1 MSSRKEAPIS
11 GRAESR
17 ITKIEQ
23 MTLQEI
29 PAFTSTMMTE
39 IITEKV
45 TLREA
50 RAIDRAVG
58 KRLKAIE
65 QGLRLRR

>member
-1 MSSRKEAPIS
+1 MSSRKVTPLSA
-11 GRAESR
+11 RTESR
-17 ITKIEQ
+17 IAKIEQ
-23 MTLQEI
+23 MTLEEI
-29 PAFTSTMMTE
+29 TAFTSRMMTE

-45 TLREA
+45 TPREA

-65 QGLRLRR
+65 QALR